1 MAFSG
6 GLPTFWVLMGDARSY
21 TNFGIPTFSGFFNMI
36 RMFIVIALVICAIHK
51 VPTPKYI
58 TYFLIFSFCAE
69 LNRASIFFAVTGS
82 VSAFLLFN
90 KLRFRNFWK
99 MSMVVV
105 LFVASFSFIAEFR
118 EQVRGDYADPRDY
131 FTDDV
136 GDLGAVLYIGLY
148 FLSPLNN
155 LYYQYDIG
163 IEPTYTPYYTLSS
176 ILPTVIREQ
185 VFTDK
190 VRSTELASDAF
201 NTSPYVADIISDYG
215 FVGGLYVIT
224 IIQFLICYVFI
235 RASRRS
241 LEHSL
246 MYCVLWGATLISVFT
261 NLYFSLIVLA
271 FPLLI
276 AIFSRYKKRFIIDY
290 GRRHF

>member
-1 MAFSG
+1 M
-6 GLPTFWVLMGDARSY
+6 
-21 TNFGIPTFSGFFNMI
+21 
-36 RMFIVIALVICAIHK
+36 
-51 VPTPKYI
+51 
-58 TYFLIFSFCAE
+58 
-69 LNRASIFFAVTGS
+69 
-82 VSAFLLFN
+82 
-90 KLRFRNFWK
+90 
-99 MSMVVV
+99 
-105 LFVASFSFIAEFR
+105 
-118 EQVRGDYADPRDY
+118 
-131 FTDDV
+131 
-136 GDLGAVLYIGLY
+136 
-148 FLSPLNN
+148 
-155 LYYQYDIG
+155 
-163 IEPTYTPYYTLSS
+163 
-176 ILPTVIREQ
+176 PTVIREQ